1 MNNQKFIFKAVDHE
15 GQDTLETLSKADKL
29 NQWFYQTIRPYC
41 KGSIL
46 EIGSGLGNV
55 SQFFIQDQ
63 SDITLSDLRNNYL
76 EALSKR
82 FPTFNP
88 NKFITLDLVHPNFDS
103 EYAHLFN
110 SFDTLFALNVV
121 EHILEDQQA
130 IVNCYK
136 LLKKEGHLIVLVPA
150 YQALYNRFD
159 KELHHYK
166 RYTQQSLNALFKS
179 AHFQIHHNQYFN
191 FVGIFGWFFSGKILN
206 KKLIPEGQVTLYNKL
221 VPLFKIIDK
230 CIFNTIGLSV
240 ITIGKK

>member
-1 MNNQKFIFKAVDHE
+1 MNNQEFLYKDLDLE
-15 GQDTLETLSKADKL
+15 GLNTLETLAKAEKL
-29 NQWFYQTIRPYC
+29 NHWFYETIAPYC
-41 KGSIL
+41 KGNVL
-46 EIGSGLGNV
+46 EIGSGLGNI
-55 SQFFIQDQ
+55 SQFFIQNKT
-63 SDITLSDLRNNYL
+63 DITLSDLRNNYL
-76 EALSKR
+76 EALTKR
-82 FPTFNP
+82 FPNFDQ

-103 EYAHLFN
+103 EYKHLFN
-110 SFDTLFALNVV
+110 HFDTIFALNVV

-130 IVNCYK
+130 INNCYK

-166 RYTQQSLNALFKS
+166 RYTQKSLNALFNI
-179 AHFQIHHNQYFN
+179 ANLQIIHNQYFN
-191 FVGIFGWFFSGKILN
+191 FTGIFGWIFSGKILN
-206 KKLIPEGQVTLYNKL
+206 KKLIPEGQVSFYNKL